1 MRIPLPIAAF
11 VIALVVGAAP
21 LARQAQPPAS
31 QAQPPAGQ
39 APQPQPPDGQK
50 PSSQSP
56 PPAPMPETP
65 GQTTDRAQQRFRTG
79 INFVRVD
86 AIVTDKQG
94 NPVLDLKPEEFSI
107 SEDNKPQTI
116 ETFSVVKIDA
126 TSQVDAPAPTAIRD
140 DTDEEREA
148 ARPDVRLFV
157 ILLDDYHVRRGND
170 MSVRKPLIDFIENQ
184 LAPADMVA
192 IMYPLTPVADL
203 HFSRDRGALVR
214 AIEHF
219 EGRKFEYTPKNEFE
233 ERYAYYPAATVERIR
248 NDITMGALKGAA
260 IKLGGLREGRKSI
273 IFVSEGFTGTLPPQ
287 LNDPIAALPR
297 LGNPARGNP
306 SVQGPGDT
314 VEFFN
319 EADLMSDMQLVFDTA
334 NRQNTSIYSVDPRGL
349 ASFEYGVDEAVGLQ
363 ADTKRLNST
372 VDTLRVLAENTDGRA
387 IVNRNDLALGMK
399 QIIRDASGY
408 YLIGYSSSQMP
419 TDGRFHSIKVR
430 VSRKGVDV
438 RARKGYWAYTAED
451 AARALAPPTPEAPS
465 AVTEAL
471 NAIAEPPR
479 GRAARFWLGT
489 SRGPNGSPRVTFSW
503 EAIAQEA
510 GSRNSDDPASR
521 VMLTVTAPDGRPVF
535 RGRVPETNADP
546 DPDAARSVSLSP
558 APSSA
563 SSPSSSAASS
573 ASGARSGSSPASAG
587 LSGATTSFDAPPGQL
602 QLRMVVENS
611 HGQVMDSATE
621 DITVPDFSKVQVSM
635 STPRVYRARTPRE
648 IQAIMQ
654 NSAAPVT
661 VDRTFSRTERLLIK
675 VGAYA
680 SAGGTPTLSA
690 RLLNRAGKEITSLPL
705 QAGPTGEGQLELG
718 LSSLAAGDYVIEMN
732 AKTDTGTAQE
742 FVGFKVSR

>member
-1 MRIPLPIAAF
+1 MRIPIPLAAS

-21 LARQAQPPAS
+21 FARQAQQPPSGQAEQPRS
-31 QAQPPAGQ
+31 GQAQPPG
-39 APQPQPPDGQK
+39 
-50 PSSQSP
+50 
-56 PPAPMPETP
+56 PPADPKPPAQGAPRAQMPETP
-65 GQTTDRAQQRFRTG
+65 GPTVDRAQQPFRTG

-86 AIVTDKQG
+86 AIVTDKNG

-126 TSQVDAPAPTAIRD
+126 TSQVDEPAPMPIRD
-140 DTDEEREA
+140 DTDEDREA

-203 HFSRDRGALVR
+203 HFTRDHGALIR
-214 AIEHF
+214 AIEGF
-219 EGRKFEYTPKNEFE
+219 QGRKFEYVPKNEFE

-248 NDITMGALKGAA
+248 NDVTMGALKGAA

-273 IFVSEGFTGTLPPQ
+273 IFVSEGFTSTLPPQ

-306 SVQGPGDT
+306 SAQGPGDSI
-314 VEFFN
+314 EFFN

-349 ASFEYGVDEAVGLQ
+349 ASFEYDVGDAVGLQ

-372 VDTLRVLAENTDGRA
+372 LDTLRVLAENTDGRA
-387 IVNRNDLALGMK
+387 IVNRNDLAIGMK

-408 YLIGYSSSQMP
+408 YLLGYSSTQMP
-419 TDGRFHSIKVR
+419 TDGRFHAIKVH
-430 VSRKGVDV
+430 VTRKGVDV
-438 RARKGYWAYTAED
+438 RARKGYWAYSAD
-451 AARALAPPTPEAPS
+451 DVKRATAPPTPDAPS
-465 AVTEAL
+465 GVTAAL

-489 SRGPNGSPRVTFSW
+489 SKGPNGSPRVTFSW

-535 RGRVPETNADP
+535 RGRVPETSADAVAGP
-546 DPDAARSVSLSP
+546 GAARTVSLSP
-558 APSSA
+558 SSPSA
-563 SSPSSSAASS
+563 SSSSAGS
-573 ASGARSGSSPASAG
+573 ASQPGSATTPAG
-587 LSGATTSFDAPPGQL
+587 LSGATT
-602 QLRMVVENS
+602 
-611 HGQVMDSATE
+611 
-621 DITVPDFSKVQVSM
+621 
-635 STPRVYRARTPRE
+635 
-648 IQAIMQ
+648 
-654 NSAAPVT
+654 
-661 VDRTFSRTERLLIK
+661 
-675 VGAYA
+675 
-680 SAGGTPTLSA
+680 
-690 RLLNRAGKEITSLPL
+690 
-705 QAGPTGEGQLELG
+705 
-718 LSSLAAGDYVIEMN
+718 
-732 AKTDTGTAQE
+732 
-742 FVGFKVSR
+742 

>member
-1 MRIPLPIAAF
+1 MRIPIPLAAS

-21 LARQAQPPAS
+21 LARQAQ
-31 QAQPPAGQ
+31 QPPAQ
-39 APQPQPPDGQK
+39 QPPAEQGQQ
-50 PSSQSP
+50 PE
-56 PPAPMPETP
+56 PPAAKPPAQGAPPAQIPETP
-65 GQTTDRAQQRFRTG
+65 GQTTDRAQQPFRTG

-86 AIVTDKQG
+86 AIVTDRNG

-126 TSQVDAPAPTAIRD
+126 TSQVDAPAPTEIRND
-140 DTDEEREA
+140 NDEEREA

-192 IMYPLTPVADL
+192 IMYPLTPVSDL
-203 HFSRDRGALVR
+203 HFTRDRAALVR
-214 AIEHF
+214 AVEHF
-219 EGRKFEYTPKNEFE
+219 EGRKFEYVPKNEFE

-306 SVQGPGDT
+306 SIQGPGDT

-319 EADLMSDMQLVFDTA
+319 QTDLMSDMQLVFDTA

-349 ASFEYGVDEAVGLQ
+349 ASFEYGVDETVGMQ
-363 ADTKRLNST
+363 ADTKGLNSSL
-372 VDTLRVLAENTDGRA
+372 DTLRVLAENTDGRA
-387 IVNRNDLALGMK
+387 IVNRNDLAVGMK

-438 RARKGYWAYTAED
+438 RARKGYWAYTADD
-451 AARALAPPTPEAPS
+451 AARAMAPPAPEAPS
-465 AVTEAL
+465 AVTAAL

-489 SRGPNGSPRVTFSW
+489 SRGTNGSPRVTFSW

-535 RGRVPETNADP
+535 RGRVPDADADP
-546 DPDAARSVSLSP
+546 DAGGARSVSLSP
-558 APSSA
+558 
-563 SSPSSSAASS
+563 SSPSSSSSSGASS
-573 ASGARSGSSPASAG
+573 PSGARSGSSTAASVP
-587 LSGATTSFDAPPGQL
+587 GAMTSFDAPPGPL

-654 NSAAPVT
+654 NPTAPVT

-675 VGAYA
+675 VGAFA
-680 SAGGTPTLSA
+680 ADAATPTLSA
-690 RLLNRAGKEITSLPL
+690 RLLNRTGTEITSLPL

-732 AKTDTGTAQE
+732 AKTGTGTAQE